1 VKKKNENWLMR
12 AYAREAKN
20 LYVVGFYCSSFV
32 LKNAAE
38 RAKES
43 CEF

>member
-1 VKKKNENWLMR
+1 VKEKNENRLMR
-12 AYAREAKN
+12 AYAREAKK
-20 LYVVGFYCSSFV
+20 LYVVGFHWSSFV

-38 RAKES
+38 RAEES

>member
-1 VKKKNENWLMR
+1 MR
-12 AYAREAKN
+12 AYAREAKK
-20 LYVVGFYCSSFV
+20 LCVVGFYCSLFV